1 MTRSIFSRGARG
13 GIIRSIQQRLQK
25 GNFYTGV
32 LDGDF
37 GPGTE
42 HAVQTFQTQKSLPAT
57 GVVDDVAWTQLMN
70 APLPSVFERCLQLTA
85 TFEGHGFSKAEGNWD
100 GAWLTWGII
109 GFTLKHGEVGSI
121 LKEAAQAD
129 PNLIPGIF
137 GTQSAELLRVISA
150 APSEQEAWA
159 NSITS
164 GTGIIEPWSSGF
176 ERLGNDPNI
185 QALQLAHAQSRYF
198 VPAQIT
204 AAAFNLQTELGMAL
218 CFDIH
223 VQNGGINADARQLIA
238 KAAPDLKDEVS
249 LRIVIANAVAD
260 AALPQFQADVRSR
273 KVTLAR
279 GTGTVHGEPFVVAN
293 WGLGEFAA
301 V

>member
-1 MTRSIFSRGARG
+1 MTRSVFSRGARG
-13 GIIRSIQQRLQK
+13 SIIRSVQERLQK
-25 GNFYTGV
+25 RNCYTGG

-42 HAVQTFQTQKSLPAT
+42 HAMQSFQTQESLPVT
-57 GVVDDVAWTQLMN
+57 GIVDDGAWGQLMN
-70 APLPSVFERCLQLTA
+70 APLPSVFERCLQLTS
-85 TFEGHGFSKAEGNWD
+85 TFEGHGFSKAQGNWD

-121 LKEAAQAD
+121 LQEAAQAD
-129 PNLIPGIF
+129 PNLLPGIF
-137 GTQSAELLRVISA
+137 GSQAADLLRIASA

-164 GTGIIEPWSSGF
+164 GTGLIEPWRSGF
-176 ERLGNDPNI
+176 QKLGEDPRV
-185 QALQLAHAQSRYF
+185 QAIQLAHAQKRYF
-198 VPAQIT
+198 VPAQGT

-223 VQNGGINADARQLIA
+223 VQNGGISADARQLIA
-238 KAAPDLKDEVS
+238 QAASDANDEPSRRV
-249 LRIVIANAVAD
+249 VIANAVAD

-273 KVTLAR
+273 KVTLAK
-279 GTGTVHGEPFVVAN
+279 GSGTVHGETFDVGN
-293 WGLGEFAA
+293 WGLGEFP
-301 V
+301 VI